1 MMKNDKPLTATKT
14 KALIETFRRNSRDVT
29 IYEAKSLS
37 ESQRKLLLQSDNTW
51 IVVGR
56 SRWG

>member
-1 MMKNDKPLTATKT
+1 MKTDKPLTATES

-29 IYEAKSLS
+29 VYEAKGLS
-37 ESQRKLLLQSDNTW
+37 ESQRKSLLQSDHVW

-56 SRWG
+56 SQWT